1 MIIGVKPLLNCNF
14 FEFTGTILCDG
25 CLIEKE
31 LRSLLEKDGGVMKT
45 IWIALLYVCI
55 FGLSIYVYSTQL
67 SGPDADLHQRLLP
80 VEIKTVKSGTS
91 KNELQKVVLDA
102 GKDGNVLSI
111 AGMQHSQG
119 GQTMYPNGI
128 MIDMKPYNQ
137 IIEVDEDAK
146 TVTVQSG
153 ARWADIQEAI
163 NPYGLSLKVSQSQNI
178 FTVGGSLSVNA
189 HGLDIRNGGL
199 SDTVLSMRLMN
210 ADGEILQ
217 LSPAENSELFFAVLG
232 GYGLFGIILDV
243 TLQLTDDELYETQ
256 TASMPYSAYPSYFK
270 QQVKNDP
277 EAKMHLARISIAP
290 DSFMEDMY
298 AITYKSAKDQ
308 SLLPDYQKLKTE
320 NLVAVPKF
328 FLGLARINDA
338 GKDNF
343 WKSQKTYTQQIDGN
357 LVSRNN
363 VMRSDSEFMEYDNS
377 RKTEIL
383 QEYFVPTDQFEDY
396 IPALKAVLEANPDF
410 NLLNV
415 TVRYVE
421 QNDNAVL
428 SYAKEDMFSLVLL
441 INQGT
446 DAESVQETQDVVQQL
461 IDVTLAHNGSYYLPY
476 FGYPTK
482 AQMQEAYPR
491 TDEFFELKDRFD
503 PDHRFMNLFYEEYRP

>member
-1 MIIGVKPLLNCNF
+1 M
-14 FEFTGTILCDG
+14 
-25 CLIEKE
+25 
-31 LRSLLEKDGGVMKT
+31 MKT
-45 IWIALLYVCI
+45 VWMVLLYLCI
-55 FGLSIYVYSTQL
+55 FSLSIYLYSAQ
-67 SGPDADLHQRLLP
+67 SNGPAAELHQRLLP
-80 VEIKTVKSGTS
+80 VEIKTVKAGMSEE
-91 KNELQKVVLDA
+91 ELQKIAAEAKKNEDI
-102 GKDGNVLSI
+102 LSI

-119 GQTMYPNGI
+119 GQTVYPNGI

-137 IIEVDEDAK
+137 ILGVDPQAK

-153 ARWADIQEAI
+153 ATWADIQEAI
-163 NPYGLSLKVSQSQNI
+163 NPHGLSLKVSQSQNI

-199 SDTVLSMRLMN
+199 SDTVSSMRFMN

-217 LSPAENSELFFAVLG
+217 LSPTENRELFAAVIG

-243 TLQLTDDELYETQ
+243 TLQLTDDELYEIETD
-256 TASMPYSAYPSYFK
+256 SMPYSDYPSYFK
-270 QQVKNDP
+270 QQVEGNPD
-277 EAKMHLARISIAP
+277 AKMHLARISIAP
-290 DSFMEDMY
+290 ESFMDEMY
-298 AITYKSAKDQ
+298 TITYKSSQDQ
-308 SLLPDYQKLKTE
+308 EQLDDYQNLKDE

-328 FLGLARINDA
+328 FLGLSRINDA
-338 GKDNF
+338 GKNSF
-343 WKSQKTYTQQIDGN
+343 WKTQKIYTEKIDGN

-363 VMRSDSEFMEYDNS
+363 AMRSDSEFMEYDNS

-383 QEYFVPTDQFEDY
+383 QEYFVPVGQFEEY
-396 IPALKAVLEANPDF
+396 IPALKAVLEAHPDF

-415 TVRYVE
+415 TIRYVE

-446 DAESVQETQDVVQQL
+446 DAESVEKTQEVVREM
-461 IDVTLAHNGSYYLPY
+461 IDATLAHDGSYYLPY

-482 AQMQEAYPR
+482 KQMEKAYPR
-491 TDEFFELKDRFD
+491 TEEFFELKDRFD

>member
-1 MIIGVKPLLNCNF
+1 
-14 FEFTGTILCDG
+14 
-25 CLIEKE
+25 
-31 LRSLLEKDGGVMKT
+31 MKT
-45 IWIALLYVCI
+45 AWLALVYVII
-55 FGLSIYVYSTQL
+55 FGLSVYVYVTQL
-67 SGPDADLHQRLLP
+67 NRPDNDLHQRLLP
-80 VEIKTVKSGTS
+80 VEIKKVTSGMTDYA
-91 KNELQKVVLDA
+91 LQKIVYDA
-102 GKDGNVLSI
+102 KNNGDVLSI

-119 GQTMYPNGI
+119 GQTVYPNGL

-137 IIEVDEDAK
+137 VLEVNSQAK

-153 ARWADIQEAI
+153 ATWADIQEAI

-189 HGLDIRNGGL
+189 HGLDIRHGGIT
-199 SDTVLSMRLMN
+199 DTVLSMRFLN
-210 ADGEILQ
+210 ADGDIIQ
-217 LSPAENSELFFAVLG
+217 LSASENNELFYAVLG

-243 TLQLTDDELYETQ
+243 TFQLTDDELLETE
-256 TASMPYSAYPSYFK
+256 TASMSYSEYPAYFTE
-270 QQVKNDP
+270 QVKGNP
-277 EAKMHLARISIAP
+277 HAKMHLARISIAP

-298 AITYKSAKDQ
+298 TITYKSAHDQ
-308 SLLPDYQKLKTE
+308 SELASYQKLKTE

-328 FLGLARINDA
+328 FLGLSRINDA
-338 GKDNF
+338 GKDSF
-343 WKSQKTYTQQIDGN
+343 WNAQKVYTQQINGN

-383 QEYFVPTDQFEDY
+383 QEYFVPVDQFEHY
-396 IPALKAVLEANPDF
+396 IPELKKVLEDHPEF

-415 TVRYVE
+415 TIRYVE
-421 QNDNAVL
+421 QNENAVL

-446 DAESVQETQDVVQQL
+446 DEKSVQATQDVVREM
-461 IDVTLAHNGSYYLPY
+461 IDVTLAHDGSYYLPY

-482 AQMQEAYPR
+482 KQMQIAYPK
-491 TDEFFELKDRFD
+491 TEEFFELKERFD
-503 PDHRFMNLFYEEYRP
+503 PEHRFMNLFYEEYQP

>member
-1 MIIGVKPLLNCNF
+1 MAF
-14 FEFTGTILCDG
+14 
-25 CLIEKE
+25 
-31 LRSLLEKDGGVMKT
+31 
-45 IWIALLYVCI
+45 LYLCI
-55 FGLSIYVYSTQL
+55 FGLSVYVYSTQL
-67 SGPDADLHQRLLP
+67 NGPAAGLHQRLLP
-80 VEIKTVKSGTS
+80 VEIKTVKAGMSED
-91 KNELQKVVLDA
+91 ELQKIVQDA
-102 GKDGNVLSI
+102 KATGDVLSI

-119 GQTMYPNGI
+119 GQTVYPNGI
-128 MIDMKPYNQ
+128 MIDMKPYNK
-137 IIEVDEDAK
+137 ILAVNEEEK

-153 ARWADIQEAI
+153 ARWADIQEVI

-199 SDTVLSMRLMN
+199 TDTVSSMRLMN

-217 LSPAENSELFFAVLG
+217 LSPAENRELFYAVLG

-243 TLQLTDDELYETQ
+243 TLQLIDDELYETK
-256 TASMPYSAYPSYFK
+256 TASMSYSDYPSYFK
-270 QQVKNDP
+270 QQVQNEPD
-277 EAKMHLARISIAP
+277 AKMHLARISIAP
-290 DSFMEDMY
+290 ESFMEEMY
-298 AITYKSAKDQ
+298 TITYKSAPDQ
-308 SLLPDYQKLKTE
+308 TPFPEFQKLKTE

-328 FLGLARINDA
+328 FLGLSRINDA
-338 GKDNF
+338 GKDSF
-343 WKSQKTYTQQIDGN
+343 WKAQTTYTQQIDGN
-357 LVSRNN
+357 FVSRNN

-383 QEYFVPTDQFEDY
+383 QEYFVPVDQFEQY
-396 IPALKAVLEANPDF
+396 IPALATVLEANPEF

-415 TVRYVE
+415 TIRYVG
-421 QNDNAVL
+421 QNDDAVL

-441 INQGT
+441 VNQGT
-446 DAESVQETQDVVQQL
+446 DTKSVQKTQDVVREM
-461 IDVTLAHNGSYYLPY
+461 IDVTLAHGGSYYLPY

-491 TDEFFELKDRFD
+491 TEQFFELKDRFD

>member
-1 MIIGVKPLLNCNF
+1 M
-14 FEFTGTILCDG
+14 
-25 CLIEKE
+25 
-31 LRSLLEKDGGVMKT
+31 MKT
-45 IWIALLYVCI
+45 AWMVLLYLCI
-55 FGLSIYVYSTQL
+55 FSLSIYIYSTQL
-67 SGPDADLHQRLLP
+67 NGPAADLHQRLLP
-80 VEIKTVKSGTS
+80 VEIKTVKAGMSKEELQEIVQDAK
-91 KNELQKVVLDA
+91 KNEDI
-102 GKDGNVLSI
+102 LSI

-119 GQTMYPNGI
+119 GQTVYPNGI
-128 MIDMKPYNQ
+128 MIDMKPYNK
-137 IIEVDEDAK
+137 ILEVDPEEK

-153 ARWADIQEAI
+153 ATWADIQEAI
-163 NPYGLSLKVSQSQNI
+163 NPYALSLKVSQSQNI

-199 SDTVLSMRLMN
+199 SDTVSSMRFMN

-217 LSPAENSELFFAVLG
+217 LSPAENSELFYAVLG

-243 TLQLTDDELYETQ
+243 TLELTDDELYEIET
-256 TASMPYSAYPSYFK
+256 TSVNYLDYPAYFEE
-270 QQVKNDP
+270 QVQGNPD
-277 EAKMHLARISIAP
+277 AQMHLARISIAP
-290 DSFMEDMY
+290 ESFMEDMY
-298 AITYKSAKDQ
+298 VINYKLAQDQ
-308 SLLPDYQKLKTE
+308 SQLSAHQKLKTE

-328 FLGLARINDA
+328 FLGLSRINDA
-338 GKDNF
+338 GKDVF
-343 WKSQKTYTQQIDGN
+343 WNTQKTYIKQIDGN
-357 LVSRNN
+357 LISRNN
-363 VMRSDSEFMEYDNS
+363 AMRSDSEFMEYDNS

-383 QEYFVPTDQFEDY
+383 QEYFVPVDQFENY
-396 IPALKAVLEANPDF
+396 IPALKAVLEAHPNF

-415 TVRYVE
+415 TIRYVE

-441 INQGT
+441 VNQGT
-446 DAESVQETQDVVQQL
+446 DAESVQNTQDVVREM

-491 TDEFFELKDRFD
+491 TEEFFELKDRFD

>member
-1 MIIGVKPLLNCNF
+1 
-14 FEFTGTILCDG
+14 
-25 CLIEKE
+25 
-31 LRSLLEKDGGVMKT
+31 MKT
-45 IWIALLYVCI
+45 AWITLLYLCI
-55 FGLSIYVYSTQL
+55 LGLSVYVYSTQL
-67 SGPDADLHQRLLP
+67 SGPAADLHQRLLP
-80 VEIKTVKSGTS
+80 VEIKMVKAGIS
-91 KNELQKVVLDA
+91 KSELQKIVQDA
-102 GKDGNVLSI
+102 KETEDVLSV

-119 GQTMYPNGI
+119 GQTVYPNGI

-137 IIEVDEDAK
+137 IIKVNEEEK

-153 ARWADIQEAI
+153 ATWADIQEAI

-189 HGLDIRNGGL
+189 HGLDIRHGGL
-199 SDTVLSMRLMN
+199 TDTVLSMRLLD
-210 ADGEILQ
+210 AEGDIVQ
-217 LSPAENSELFFAVLG
+217 LSPTKNKELFYAVLG
-232 GYGLFGIILDV
+232 GYGLFGIILEV
-243 TLQLTDDELYETQ
+243 TLALTDDELYETR
-256 TASMPYSAYPSYFK
+256 TASMSYSDYPAYFK
-270 QQVKNDP
+270 KQVRDDP
-277 EAKMHLARISIAP
+277 KAKMHLARISIAP
-290 DSFMEDMY
+290 ESFMEEMY
-298 AITYKSAKDQ
+298 AITYKTAEDQ
-308 SLLPDYQKLKTE
+308 TQFPDYQKLKTE

-328 FLGLARINDA
+328 FLGLSRINDA
-338 GKDNF
+338 GKDSF
-343 WKSQKTYTQQIDGN
+343 WNAQKTYTQQIGGN

-383 QEYFVPTDQFEDY
+383 QEYFVPVDQFEQY
-396 IPALKAVLEANPDF
+396 IPALKTVLEDNPDF

-415 TVRYVE
+415 TIRYVE
-421 QNDNAVL
+421 QNDKAVL
-428 SYAKEDMFSLVLL
+428 SYAKKDMFSLVLL

-446 DAESVQETQDVVQQL
+446 DAKSVQETQDVVRQM

-491 TDEFFELKDRFD
+491 TEEFFDLKDRFD

>member
-1 MIIGVKPLLNCNF
+1 
-14 FEFTGTILCDG
+14 
-25 CLIEKE
+25 
-31 LRSLLEKDGGVMKT
+31 MKT
-45 IWIALLYVCI
+45 AWLALVYVII
-55 FGLSIYVYSTQL
+55 FGLSVYVYVTQL
-67 SGPDADLHQRLLP
+67 NRPDNDLHQRLLP
-80 VEIKTVKSGTS
+80 VEIKKVTSGMTDYA
-91 KNELQKVVLDA
+91 LQKIVYDA
-102 GKDGNVLSI
+102 KNNGDVLSI

-119 GQTMYPNGI
+119 GQTVYPNGL

-137 IIEVDEDAK
+137 VLEVNSQAK

-153 ARWADIQEAI
+153 ATWADIQEAI

-189 HGLDIRNGGL
+189 HGLDIRHGGIT
-199 SDTVLSMRLMN
+199 DTVLSMRFLN
-210 ADGEILQ
+210 ADGDIIQ
-217 LSPAENSELFFAVLG
+217 LSASENNELFYAVLG

-243 TLQLTDDELYETQ
+243 TFQLTDDELLETE
-256 TASMPYSAYPSYFK
+256 TASMSYSEYPAYFTK
-270 QQVKNDP
+270 QVKGNP
-277 EAKMHLARISIAP
+277 HAKMHLARISIAP

-298 AITYKSAKDQ
+298 TITYKSAHDQ
-308 SLLPDYQKLKTE
+308 SELASYQKLKTE

-328 FLGLARINDA
+328 FLGLSRINDA
-338 GKDNF
+338 GKDSF
-343 WKSQKTYTQQIDGN
+343 WNAQKVYTQQINGN

-383 QEYFVPTDQFEDY
+383 QEYFVPVDQFEHY
-396 IPALKAVLEANPDF
+396 IPELKKVLEDHPDF

-415 TVRYVE
+415 TIRYVE
-421 QNDNAVL
+421 QNENAVL

-446 DAESVQETQDVVQQL
+446 DEKSVQATQDVVREM
-461 IDVTLAHNGSYYLPY
+461 IDATLAHDGSYYLPY

-482 AQMQEAYPR
+482 KQMQIAYPK
-491 TDEFFELKDRFD
+491 TKEFFELKERFD
-503 PDHRFMNLFYEEYRP
+503 PEHRFMNLFYEEYQP

>member
-1 MIIGVKPLLNCNF
+1 
-14 FEFTGTILCDG
+14 
-25 CLIEKE
+25 
-31 LRSLLEKDGGVMKT
+31 MKT
-45 IWIALLYVCI
+45 VWIILLYLCV
-55 FGLSIYVYSTQL
+55 FGLSVYVYSTQL
-67 SGPDADLHQRLLP
+67 NGLAAELHQRLLP
-80 VEIKTVKSGTS
+80 VEIKTVKAGMSEE
-91 KNELQKVVLDA
+91 ELQQIVLDA
-102 GKDGNVLSI
+102 KQTGDVLSI

-119 GQTMYPNGI
+119 GQTVYPNGI

-137 IIEVDEDAK
+137 IVEINEEEK

-163 NPYGLSLKVSQSQNI
+163 NPYGLSLKISQSQNI

-199 SDTVLSMRLMN
+199 TDTVVSMRLLD
-210 ADGEILQ
+210 AEGDIVH
-217 LSPAENSELFFAVLG
+217 LSPSENKELFYAVLG

-243 TLQLTDDELYETQ
+243 TLELTNDELYETQ
-256 TASMPYSAYPSYFK
+256 TDSMPYRDYPAYFK
-270 QQVKNDP
+270 RQVQDNPD
-277 EAKMHLARISIAP
+277 AKMHLARISIAP
-290 DSFMEDMY
+290 ESFMEEMY
-298 AITYKSAKDQ
+298 TITYKSAEDQ
-308 SLLPDYQKLKTE
+308 TPFPDYQKLKTE

-328 FLGLARINDA
+328 FLGLSRINDA
-338 GKDNF
+338 GKDSF
-343 WKSQKTYTQQIDGN
+343 WNAQTAYTQQIDGN

-383 QEYFVPTDQFEDY
+383 QEYFVPADQFEHY

-415 TVRYVE
+415 TIRYVGKNE
-421 QNDNAVL
+421 DAVL

-441 INQGT
+441 VNQGT
-446 DAESVQETQDVVQQL
+446 DTESVKDTQDVVREM
-461 IDVTLAHNGSYYLPY
+461 IDVTLAHGGSYYLPY

-482 AQMQEAYPR
+482 EQMQSAYPR
-491 TDEFFELKDRFD
+491 TGEFFELKDRFD

>member
-1 MIIGVKPLLNCNF
+1 M
-14 FEFTGTILCDG
+14 
-25 CLIEKE
+25 
-31 LRSLLEKDGGVMKT
+31 MKT
-45 IWIALLYVCI
+45 VWMALFYLCI
-55 FGLSIYVYSTQL
+55 FSLSIYLYSAQL
-67 SGPDADLHQRLLP
+67 NGPAADLHQRLLP
-80 VEIKTVKSGTS
+80 VEMKTVKVGMS
-91 KNELQKVVLDA
+91 KDELQEIIQDA
-102 GKDGNVLSI
+102 KKNGDVLSI

-119 GQTMYPNGI
+119 GQTVYPNGI

-137 IIEVDEDAK
+137 ILEVDPQGK

-153 ARWADIQEAI
+153 ATWADIQEAI

-199 SDTVLSMRLMN
+199 SDTVSSMRFMN
-210 ADGEILQ
+210 ADGKILQ
-217 LSPAENSELFFAVLG
+217 LSPSENSELFSAVIG

-243 TLQLTDDELYETQ
+243 TLQLTDDELYEIE
-256 TASMPYSAYPSYFK
+256 TASMPYSDYPSYFK
-270 QQVKNDP
+270 QQVEDNPD
-277 EAKMHLARISIAP
+277 AKMHLARISIAP
-290 DSFMEDMY
+290 ESFMEEMY
-298 AITYKSAKDQ
+298 TITYRSAQDQ
-308 SLLPDYQKLKTE
+308 IPFPEYQKLKTE

-328 FLGLARINDA
+328 FLGLSRLNDA
-338 GKDNF
+338 GKNSF
-343 WKSQKTYTQQIDGN
+343 WKTQKIYTEKIDGN

-363 VMRSDSEFMEYDNS
+363 AMRSDSEFMEYDNS

-383 QEYFVPTDQFEDY
+383 QEYFVPANQFEDY
-396 IPALKAVLEANPDF
+396 IPALKAVLESHPEF

-415 TVRYVE
+415 TIRYVE

-428 SYAKEDMFSLVLL
+428 SYAKQDMFSLVLL
-441 INQGT
+441 VNQGT
-446 DAESVQETQDVVQQL
+446 DAESVEKTQEVVREM

-491 TDEFFELKDRFD
+491 TEEFFELKDRFD
-503 PDHRFMNLFYEEYRP
+503 PSHRFMNLFYEEYRP